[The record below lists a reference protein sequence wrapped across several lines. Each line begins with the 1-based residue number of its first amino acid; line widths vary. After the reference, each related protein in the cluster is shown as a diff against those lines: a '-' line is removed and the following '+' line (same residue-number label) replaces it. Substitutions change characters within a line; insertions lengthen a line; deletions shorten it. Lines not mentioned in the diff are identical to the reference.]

1 MSVRLLSALFFGRL
15 AIFGICEDAPASC
28 EAAACKTRESLADL
42 ADDEEQG
49 LKMLQ
54 MKGKRV
60 QQPEGPPNCELPPAP
75 QELPAGKSCPFAGQ
89 HEGLYGVSCLNGN
102 TPYWTLSAAWSACS
116 KDPECQ
122 VILATADGKYFLR
135 RMSDPDMSQE
145 EPSRAF
151 FFSCAERDMY
161 FQKKNRDKEAAARA
175 AQESVDQEYKTKC
188 PMPAN
193 PNMMPFGKNCPD
205 DGDDGLYGAT
215 CLNGNKPYWNQNAAW
230 VACAEVEGCGAIMQ
244 TADGRFFLRRTSDP
258 DTSTGNN
265 AYTIEFSCPAV
276 LRERAKRAEEKK
288 AQGRLEAERLLKVA
302 ESKCPIPKYQGKLPI
317 GKGCPKLEGGGYE
330 CLNGN
335 AEYLSFPEAWIACAE
350 TRDCGA
356 ILKHS
361 NSKFYLRRASD
372 PDMTDGSPSYSIMF
386 NCKALQGQSLK
397 EAAQADEIEELK
409 RELAQAK
416 KLQRYEQC
424 FDAGFDQAS
433 RDAKCEGDL
442 KCARKGFD
450 NRRFGDCAGSHCCSQ
465 ELLPRYA
472 ECWYFGHDDAAR
484 DAACDGDMKCS
495 RKGYNGRNFG
505 DCEFKH
511 CCSKEDGQP
520 AKAESPVAQPAKAV
534 VPNAQPNNAG
544 PPNAQ
549 AQPPQNEQPPQQAPA
564 MDTAVLQDQ
573 QNTAEVQDQA
583 AAEATNAAEVQDQ
596 VQDQA
601 AATFQDPFAAEIE
614 SLRAEHPEWQPVAAS
629 NGGGDD
635 VDTPE
640 APEAAQ
646 DMFAVRAPVVAASA
660 SDAADTPEAPEAAQD
675 MFAVKAVGAP
685 EAPMAVEAT
694 EAVAAPKPAEAPAAA
709 EPTATEAKAVD
720 EALPASELA
729 EVPEAAK
736 APTAAEEPKAAE
748 APQAVETP
756 TAAEASVAA
765 EPAQDEP
772 TAAEQAELERA
783 AAKEEE
789 DTAGDEEGA
798 RAATVTPHDHE
809 AAEEPSTDEA
819 PEAIAP
825 PAKRVYVAP
834 EIAQAL
840 NMQAYNPAASAAE
853 APAAEET
860 PQAAEA
866 PAAAET
872 PQVEQV
878 PVAAEAPRSSDAP
891 EAPAAAE
898 AEVAQDDGW
907 VVLPEA
913 QAYDQAEAE
922 EAELAKQAAQEEV
935 RAMRAAAADT
945 SQLKEE
951 QGQGKED
958 EVEEES
964 TDLDKVTA
972 MYESTS
978 DTDCGWGEDDPN
990 DCQWSNQA
998 YINGKERTKEKI
1010 DEASIMEACGV
1021 MCAKAGEQCGGFS
1034 WISARKICYFRKN
1047 AKCGVIQRTGIKCYQ
1062 KKSP

>member
-1 MSVRLLSALFFGRL
+1 MPPKEGARSGRGPGRPRKAQTTTDGEDGSAKNVR
-15 AIFGICEDAPASC
+15 E
-28 EAAACKTRESLADL
+28 KESIEQSSKEKKDKA
-42 ADDEEQG
+42 EESE
-49 LKMLQ
+49 K
-54 MKGKRV
+54 
-60 QQPEGPPNCELPPAP
+60 
-75 QELPAGKSCPFAGQ
+75 
-89 HEGLYGVSCLNGN
+89 
-102 TPYWTLSAAWSACS
+102 
-116 KDPECQ
+116 
-122 VILATADGKYFLR
+122 
-135 RMSDPDMSQE
+135 
-145 EPSRAF
+145 
-151 FFSCAERDMY
+151 
-161 FQKKNRDKEAAARA
+161 AAARPAPA
-175 AQESVDQEYKTKC
+175 AERSVL
-188 PMPAN
+188 A
-193 PNMMPFGKNCPD
+193 F
-205 DGDDGLYGAT
+205 
-215 CLNGNKPYWNQNAAW
+215 
-230 VACAEVEGCGAIMQ
+230 
-244 TADGRFFLRRTSDP
+244 DP
-258 DTSTGNN
+258 EHPLF
-265 AYTIEFSCPAV
+265 TIEGAV
-276 LRERAKRAEEKK
+276 
-288 AQGRLEAERLLKVA
+288 
-302 ESKCPIPKYQGKLPI
+302 
-317 GKGCPKLEGGGYE
+317 
-330 CLNGN
+330 
-335 AEYLSFPEAWIACAE
+335 
-350 TRDCGA
+350 
-356 ILKHS
+356 
-361 NSKFYLRRASD
+361 
-372 PDMTDGSPSYSIMF
+372 
-386 NCKALQGQSLK
+386 
-397 EAAQADEIEELK
+397 
-409 RELAQAK
+409 
-416 KLQRYEQC
+416 
-424 FDAGFDQAS
+424 
-433 RDAKCEGDL
+433 
-442 KCARKGFD
+442 
-450 NRRFGDCAGSHCCSQ
+450 
-465 ELLPRYA
+465 
-472 ECWYFGHDDAAR
+472 
-484 DAACDGDMKCS
+484 AACDDNGKLIANLYKFHEHFSGEPRDASAHGDPDHPGLRAGEAVPEGLKSWDHTSKLRPDGKSKGGGWIAS
-495 RKGYNGRNFG
+495 R
-505 DCEFKH
+505 
-511 CCSKEDGQP
+511 P
-520 AKAESPVAQPAKAV
+520 
-534 VPNAQPNNAG
+534 
-544 PPNAQ
+544 
-549 AQPPQNEQPPQQAPA
+549 APA
-564 MDTAVLQDQ
+564 QQGAKKAPDTAWFNINVWGSWRLAFLGARLQR
-573 QNTAEVQDQA
+573 EIWLR
-583 AAEATNAAEVQDQ
+583 EQ
-596 VQDQA
+596 VQ
-601 AATFQDPFAAEIE
+601 
-614 SLRAEHPEWQPVAAS
+614 
-629 NGGGDD
+629 
-635 VDTPE
+635 
-640 APEAAQ
+640 
-646 DMFAVRAPVVAASA
+646 
-660 SDAADTPEAPEAAQD
+660 
-675 MFAVKAVGAP
+675 AVGAL